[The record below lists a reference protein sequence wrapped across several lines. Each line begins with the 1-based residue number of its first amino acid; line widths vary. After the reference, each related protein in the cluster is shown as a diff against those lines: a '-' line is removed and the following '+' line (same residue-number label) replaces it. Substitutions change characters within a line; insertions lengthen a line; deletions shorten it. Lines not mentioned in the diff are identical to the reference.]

1 MRMLIGVDGSDSSL
15 NAVRMAAGI
24 CDPAADLLAFYYSP
38 RELEKRVPDGSRSIV
53 GGAAAAVFADARDLL
68 PADVASR
75 AEFIQTDAAAA
86 PGILDSA
93 VTWQADVVVVGARG
107 HGSFQQLLLGSV
119 SRAVVHGARLP
130 VLVVRSGPPKDRGLR
145 VLACHHPASAAAV
158 ARAIGHI
165 HWPASTEGAVI
176 GVAESLLA
184 GPLPSWLESRV
195 RDPDTAAV
203 AQAWQQEH
211 DAEVTALEGT
221 LAAFAA
227 TLPTPFRT
235 ARPIVSQGN
244 AGEKIL
250 ERAAADGIDLVVIG
264 RTPTD
269 ALTRWLLGST
279 SEAVLTRAAANV
291 LIVPVENR

>member
-1 MRMLIGVDGSDSSL
+1 MRMLIGVDGSETSL

-24 CDPAADLLAFYYSP
+24 CDPVADLFALYYSP
-38 RELEKRVPDGSRSIV
+38 RELEKRVPNGSRSII

-75 AEFIQTDAAAA
+75 TEFIQSDAAAA
-86 PGILDSA
+86 LGILDSA
-93 VTWQADVVVVGARG
+93 ATWQADMIVVGAQG
-107 HGSFQQLLLGSV
+107 LGSLQQLLLGSV

-130 VLVVRSGPPKDRGLR
+130 VLVVRSAPPKDRGLK

-158 ARAIGHI
+158 AKALGHV
-165 HWPASTEGAVI
+165 HWPASTEGSMI
-176 GVAESLLA
+176 GVAEALLA
-184 GPLPSWLESRV
+184 GPLPSWLENRV

-203 AQAWQQEH
+203 AKAWQQEH
-211 DAEVTALEGT
+211 DGEVTALEGT
-221 LAAFAA
+221 LTAFAGTLPAAFRSAK
-227 TLPTPFRT
+227 
-235 ARPIVSQGN
+235 PIVSQGN

-250 ERAAADGIDLVVIG
+250 ERATADGIDLIVIG

-279 SEAVLTRAAANV
+279 SEAVLSRAAASV
-291 LIVPVENR
+291 LIVPVEK

>member
-1 MRMLIGVDGSDSSL
+1 MRMLIGVDGSETSL

-24 CDPAADLLAFYYSP
+24 CDPVADLFALYYSP
-38 RELEKRVPDGSRSIV
+38 RELEKRVPNGSRSII

-75 AEFIQTDAAAA
+75 TEFIQSDAAAA
-86 PGILDSA
+86 WGILDSA
-93 VTWQADVVVVGARG
+93 ATWQADMIVVGAQG
-107 HGSFQQLLLGSV
+107 LGSLQQLLLGSV

-130 VLVVRSGPPKDRGLR
+130 VLVVRSAPPKDRGLK

-158 ARAIGHI
+158 AKALGHV
-165 HWPASTEGAVI
+165 HWPASTEGSMI
-176 GVAESLLA
+176 GVAEALLA
-184 GPLPSWLESRV
+184 GPLPSWLENRV

-203 AQAWQQEH
+203 AKAWQQEH
-211 DAEVTALEGT
+211 DGEVTALEGT
-221 LAAFAA
+221 LTAFAGTLPAAFRSAK
-227 TLPTPFRT
+227 
-235 ARPIVSQGN
+235 PIVSQGN

-250 ERAAADGIDLVVIG
+250 ERATADGIDLIVIG

-279 SEAVLTRAAANV
+279 SEAVLSRAAASV
-291 LIVPVENR
+291 LIVPVEK

>member
-1 MRMLIGVDGSDSSL
+1 MLIGVDGSETSL

-24 CDPAADLLAFYYSP
+24 CDPVADLFALYYSP
-38 RELEKRVPDGSRSIV
+38 RELEKRVPNGSRSII

-75 AEFIQTDAAAA
+75 TEFIQSDAAAA
-86 PGILDSA
+86 LGILDSA
-93 VTWQADVVVVGARG
+93 ATWQADMIVVGAQG
-107 HGSFQQLLLGSV
+107 LGSLQQLLLGSV

-130 VLVVRSGPPKDRGLR
+130 VLVVRSAPPKDRGLK

-158 ARAIGHI
+158 AKALGHV
-165 HWPASTEGAVI
+165 HWPASTEGSMI
-176 GVAESLLA
+176 GVAEALLA
-184 GPLPSWLESRV
+184 GPLPSWLENRV

-203 AQAWQQEH
+203 AKAWQQEH
-211 DAEVTALEGT
+211 DGEVTALEGT
-221 LAAFAA
+221 LTAFAGTLPAAFRSAK
-227 TLPTPFRT
+227 
-235 ARPIVSQGN
+235 PIVSQGN

-250 ERAAADGIDLVVIG
+250 ERATADGIDLIVIG

-279 SEAVLTRAAANV
+279 SEAVLSRAAASV
-291 LIVPVENR
+291 LIVPVEK

>member
-1 MRMLIGVDGSDSSL
+1 MRMLIGVDGSETSL

-24 CDPAADLLAFYYSP
+24 CDPVADLFALYYSP
-38 RELEKRVPDGSRSIV
+38 RELEKRVTNGSRSII

-75 AEFIQTDAAAA
+75 TEFIQSDAAAA
-86 PGILDSA
+86 LGILDSA
-93 VTWQADVVVVGARG
+93 ATWQADMIVVGAQG
-107 HGSFQQLLLGSV
+107 LGSLQQLLLGSV

-130 VLVVRSGPPKDRGLR
+130 VLVVRSAPPKDRGLK

-158 ARAIGHI
+158 AKALGHV
-165 HWPASTEGAVI
+165 HWPASTEGSMI
-176 GVAESLLA
+176 GVAEALLA
-184 GPLPSWLESRV
+184 GPLPSWLENRV

-203 AQAWQQEH
+203 AKAWQQEH
-211 DAEVTALEGT
+211 DGEVTALEGT
-221 LAAFAA
+221 LTAFAGTLPAAFRSAK
-227 TLPTPFRT
+227 
-235 ARPIVSQGN
+235 PIVSQGN

-250 ERAAADGIDLVVIG
+250 ERATADGIDLIVIG

-279 SEAVLTRAAANV
+279 SEAVLSRAAASV
-291 LIVPVENR
+291 LIVPVEK